1 MTISQLRVNLS
12 KEISSTVVI
21 RSYNENGN
29 SVDTRR
35 PTTETERET
44 LYHIIDGA
52 LIAASVTTDSKQ
64 RRGIASAAEC
74 IATAMIHGCNG
85 YDTAFNPLLDAFKHL
100 DAIRR

>member
-12 KEISSTVVI
+12 KEISSTIVI
-21 RSYNENGN
+21 RSYDENGN
-29 SVDTRR
+29 SADTRR
-35 PTTETERET
+35 PATETERET

-52 LIAASVTTDSKQ
+52 LIAASMTTDSQQ

-74 IATAMIHGCNG
+74 IAITMLHGCNG

-100 DAIRR
+100 DEFRR

>member
-21 RSYNENGN
+21 RSYNENGS

-35 PTTETERET
+35 PTTETERDT

-52 LIAASVTTDSKQ
+52 LIAASMTTDSKQ

-100 DAIRR
+100 DALRR